1 MAYNKGSLE
10 NPFVF
15 GEIIKQRQF
24 VDREKELQDLV
35 RDLADGQKLFLLSPR
50 RFGKSSL
57 VSLVLLKLEKRYVR
71 TVNVTVS
78 SYASYD
84 QFLEKFTERV
94 MRAAGPWDRVKG
106 WIGRFIQR
114 VRPTITVNPADGETS
129 ISFTRSG
136 NADPSVLAA
145 DVFAMPGELA
155 RNGGFRMAICLDE
168 FQQIEVF
175 GGRSVENVLRNE
187 VQKQREVG
195 YVFSG
200 SQPSLMEEMLSAGRP
215 FYKAGPTIFLEK
227 IPADAWQDFIKA
239 QFRNRRRRITN
250 EAVSEILR
258 AADLIPYD
266 VQRIAHELWDYAE
279 LKDKSEIG
287 PADVAAMVSELV
299 RVQGE
304 YFERLWEQLTSKQR
318 AVLQVLS
325 LRGPADLLSQAYR
338 EQYRL
343 GAASSVQKA
352 LQSLD
357 SQDILDR
364 YHGHYFFLDPLFAS
378 WVRRNIE

>member
-1 MAYNKGSLE
+1 MD

-15 GEIIKQRQF
+15 GEIVRQRHF
-24 VDREKELQDLV
+24 VDRERELQNLV

-57 VSLVLLKLEKRYVR
+57 VFLALLKLEKRYVR
-71 TVNVTVS
+71 TVNITVS
-78 SYASYD
+78 SYATYD
-84 QFLEKFTERV
+84 QFLEKFAERV
-94 MRAAGPWDRVKG
+94 LRSAGSWDRVKG

-114 VRPTITVNPADGETS
+114 VRPSIAVNPINGETS
-129 ISFTRSG
+129 ISFSRSG
-136 NADPSVLAA
+136 DTDPSVLAA

-175 GGRSVENVLRNE
+175 GGQAVENVLRNE
-187 VQKQREVG
+187 VQRQREVG

-200 SQPSLMEEMLSAGRP
+200 SQPSVMEEMLSAGRP
-215 FYKAGPTIFLEK
+215 FYKAGPAIFLEK
-227 IPADAWQDFIKA
+227 IPAEVWQAFIKA
-239 QFRNRRRRITN
+239 QFKNRRRKISD
-250 EAVSEILR
+250 EALSRLLR

-279 LKDKSEIG
+279 LKDKSELG
-287 PADVAAMVSELV
+287 HSDVDSVVGDLV
-299 RVQGE
+299 RSQGE
-304 YFERLWEQLTSKQR
+304 YFERLWEQLTSRQR
-318 AVLQVLS
+318 AVLQALS
-325 LRGPADLLSQAYR
+325 QRGPTDLLSQAHR

-343 GAASSVQKA
+343 GAASTVQKA

-364 YHGHYFFLDPLFAS
+364 YHGQYFFLDPLFAHWILRS
-378 WVRRNIE
+378 IE

>member
-1 MAYNKGSLE
+1 MD

-15 GEIIKQRQF
+15 GEIVRQRQF
-24 VDREKELQDLV
+24 VDRDGELRSLV

-57 VSLVLLKLEKRYVR
+57 VALALLKLEKQHVR
-71 TVNVTVS
+71 PVNVTVS
-78 SYASYD
+78 SYASYA
-84 QFLEKFTERV
+84 QFLEKFAERV
-94 MRAAGPWDRVKG
+94 LRSAGPWDRVKG

-114 VRPTITVNPADGETS
+114 VRPIITVNPVNGETS
-129 ISFTRSG
+129 ISFSRSSD
-136 NADPSVLAA
+136 ADPSVFAA
-145 DVFAMPGELA
+145 DVFAMPGELTK
-155 RNGGFRMAICLDE
+155 NGGFRMAICLDE
-168 FQQIEVF
+168 FQQIEMF
-175 GGRSVENVLRNE
+175 GGQAVENVLRNE
-187 VQKQREVG
+187 VQKQRAVG

-215 FYKAGPTIFLEK
+215 FYKAGPAMFLEK
-227 IPADAWQDFIKA
+227 VPADAWEHFIKE
-239 QFRNRRRRITN
+239 QFKNRRRKITDD
-250 EAVSEILR
+250 ALARLFR

-279 LKDKSEIG
+279 LKNKSELG
-287 PADVAAMVSELV
+287 AADVEAVVSELV
-299 RVQGE
+299 RGQAE
-304 YFERLWEQLTSKQR
+304 YFERLWEQLTSNQR
-318 AVLQVLS
+318 AVLQALS
-325 LRGPADLLSQAYR
+325 QRGPTDLLSQSHR

-343 GAASSVQKA
+343 GAASTVQKA

-364 YHGHYFFLDPLFAS
+364 YHGQYFFLDPLFAH